1 MDNQAVVTVTNLLKT
16 YGSKNTAKYEA
27 LKGVNF
33 EVQSGEF
40 VGIMGASGSG
50 KTTLL
55 NLIATLDRPTS
66 GEIKIN
72 QRSISNLKQNEL
84 SDFRAQELGFIF
96 QDFSLLENLT
106 AAENISLPLTLT
118 NTKKVEIDNAV
129 IQVAKRL
136 SIEDF
141 LNQYPAQLSGGQKQ
155 RVAAARALVHQ
166 PKLLLADE
174 PTGALDSN
182 SARDL
187 LELLTEINRDSD
199 VSILLVTHDPFSA
212 SYCDRILMIKDGV
225 IGSSL
230 IREKQS
236 RVEFYREILTDLGTY
251 R

>member
-1 MDNQAVVTVTNLLKT
+1 MNNKAVVSVNNLFKT
-16 YGSKNTAKYEA
+16 YGGRNSAKYEA
-27 LKGVNF
+27 LKGINL

-66 GEIKIN
+66 GEIRIN
-72 QRSISNLKQNEL
+72 QQDILNLKKNEL

-106 AAENISLPLTLT
+106 AAENIALPLTLT
-118 NTKKVEIDNAV
+118 NTKKAQIDTTV
-129 IQVAKRL
+129 LQVAQKL

-141 LNQYPAQLSGGQKQ
+141 LSQYPAQLSGGQKQ
-155 RVAAARALVHQ
+155 RVAAARALVHEPQ
-166 PKLLLADE
+166 LLLADE

-187 LELLTEINRDSD
+187 LELLTEINQASN

-225 IGSSL
+225 IGNTLKRDSKT
-230 IREKQS
+230 RT
-236 RVEFYREILTDLGTY
+236 EFYQEILTDLGTY